1 MPCVRSI
8 GPRVRPALF
17 TAAMLMGCFYAETLL
32 NFVEWQ
38 VHTVDAQRGTV
49 REIARLAFFR
59 VKVLHACI

>member
-1 MPCVRSI
+1 MRPSDRAARSAC
-8 GPRVRPALF
+8 PVHRS
-17 TAAMLMGCFYAETLL
+17 MLMGCFYAETLL

-59 VKVLHACI
+59 VKVLHACM